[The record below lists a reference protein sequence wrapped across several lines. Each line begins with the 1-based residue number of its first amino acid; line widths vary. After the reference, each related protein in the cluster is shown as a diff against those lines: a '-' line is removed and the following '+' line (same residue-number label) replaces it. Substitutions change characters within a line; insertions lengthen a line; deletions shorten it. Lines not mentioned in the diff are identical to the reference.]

1 MEVTT
6 SEANQTEY
14 PAGQDPARWRVL
26 IVLLTA
32 LFMSLLSVSIVNV
45 ALPSIQSGLGAS
57 NSDVQWVL
65 SGYALTFGVIL
76 VAAGRAGDLVGRGGI
91 FLAGIAI
98 YSISAA
104 VAGFAPNAESLNAA
118 RFIQGVGAGLL
129 NPQGVGMIQQ
139 LSLIHI

>member
-45 ALPSIQSGLGAS
+45 APVSYTHLTLPTNG
-57 NSDVQWVL
+57 W
-65 SGYALTFGVIL
+65 
-76 VAAGRAGDLVGRGGI
+76 
-91 FLAGIAI
+91 
-98 YSISAA
+98 
-104 VAGFAPNAESLNAA
+104 
-118 RFIQGVGAGLL
+118 
-129 NPQGVGMIQQ
+129 
-139 LSLIHI
+139 